1 MRKNHKN
8 QKKLIGEIVFLEGM
22 ISNLLL
28 SDKLSIPYSN
38 LEYKKI
44 KTKHLILQTL
54 DVVSMGK
61 NKVNIN
67 NQVENEYIMVDETK
81 MIIAIRNVID
91 NALKY
96 SDPLEVVVLDVNK
109 KHNDIERLIEFEL
122 QNVIKN

>member
-1 MRKNHKN
+1 MGKQNFKWRIKHYE
-8 QKKLIGEIVFLEGM
+8 QKILFTNKFFKLCYAWT
-22 ISNLLL
+22 S
-28 SDKLSIPYSN
+28 KKSN

-81 MIIAIRNVID
+81 MIIAISQI
-91 NALKY
+91 LFQI
-96 SDPLEVVVLDVNK
+96 K
-109 KHNDIERLIEFEL
+109 KHFGRR
-122 QNVIKN
+122 